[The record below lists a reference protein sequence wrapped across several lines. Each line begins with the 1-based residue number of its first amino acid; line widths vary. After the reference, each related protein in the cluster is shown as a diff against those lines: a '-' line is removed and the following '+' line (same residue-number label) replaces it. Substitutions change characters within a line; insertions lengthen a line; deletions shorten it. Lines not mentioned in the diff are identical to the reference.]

1 MASWKPASQF
11 RNHGSLVVVSGGVLV
26 CVDGSNV
33 LLTGGFGGWV
43 GTIGSSVDVDCVG
56 VVSVMGVVC
65 SFVVGFTVGSA
76 VVGSGVVGSAVGG
89 PIVSGSCVV
98 GFIVGTAVV
107 GVSVVGAFVVGSAVV
122 GAAVVGSAVVGS
134 GVVGSGVV
142 GSVVGGDVDGVADV
156 VELDD
161 DEKRNCDDVVDC
173 CSVVVD
179 VVDVVVVDVLV
190 VEVLVVYTASQ
201 TFSRSPFQYCAPHRQ
216 MGLIM

>member
-1 MASWKPASQF
+1 MASWKPVSQF
-11 RNHGSLVVVSGGVLV
+11 RNRGSLVVVSGGVLV
-26 CVDGSNV
+26 CVDGSYV

-76 VVGSGVVGSAVGG
+76 VVGSAVVGSG
-89 PIVSGSCVV
+89 VSGSCVV
-98 GFIVGTAVV
+98 GFTVGTAVV
-107 GVSVVGAFVVGSAVV
+107 GVSVVGVFVVGS
-122 GAAVVGSAVVGS
+122 AVVGSAVVGS

-142 GSVVGGDVDGVADV
+142 GSVVDGDVVGDV

-161 DEKRNCDDVVDC
+161 DEKTNCDDVVDC

-190 VEVLVVYTASQ
+190 VDVLVVYTASQ